1 MKRKIGSEC
10 DTLIFIQRVLWWALV
25 IEATTS
31 SLRHRRWQS
40 ASAFI
45 QPRPWRTKA
54 TCRPPAPGEAG
65 RISRHQTAPVTS
77 QWRFQQPPQK
87 PMVFWGQIS
96 QKWWLTRGQLLHVN
110 LKVSNGTVYLL
121 DVASPF
127 CGNNPPSSIELSP
140 VEKRHVAVKS
150 CQASSVQILT

>member
-10 DTLIFIQRVLWWALV
+10 DTLLFIQRVLWWALV
-25 IEATTS
+25 TEATMS
-31 SLRHRRWQS
+31 SLRHRHWQS
-40 ASAFI
+40 ASASI
-45 QPRPWRTKA
+45 QPWPWCPEA
-54 TCRPPAPGEAG
+54 TCQPPAPGKAG
-65 RISRHQTAPVTS
+65 RISGHQTAPVTS

-87 PMVFWGQIS
+87 RMVFWGQIS

-110 LKVSNGTVYLL
+110 LKVSNSTVYLL

-140 VEKRHVAVKS
+140 VEKWHVAVKS
-150 CQASSVQILT
+150 CRVASVQILT